1 MNYNETLD
9 YLFAKLPM
17 FSRIGAA
24 ALKPSLDNTLA
35 LCEALGNPQNKFKTI
50 HIAGT
55 NGKGSTSH
63 QLASILQEANYKV
76 GLYTSPHLKDF
87 RERIKINGA
96 LCDKDFIIDFVKKTT
111 PIIEAIN
118 PSFFEVT
125 VAMAFE
131 YFALQKVDVA
141 VIEVGMGGRLDS
153 TNIITPILS
162 IITNI
167 GFDHM
172 QFLGNTYQA
181 IATEKAGIIK
191 PNIPVIIG
199 EYNTETNPV
208 FAEIAQ
214 KNNSPII
221 LAQNNWQ
228 VVALSSNS
236 SFLTTNVHSNLY
248 NKTYTLALDLLGRY
262 QLKNIVQVMEAFV
275 QLNELGFTITENNLH
290 QGLANCKKNTGFYG
304 RWDVLQQKPTV
315 IADVAHNEDGIKQ
328 IVHQLEYLTYKK
340 LHFVLG
346 MVKDK
351 DVNKVLQL
359 LPKSANYYFTNAT
372 IERAMPAKDLQILGS
387 QNNLFGNSYNN
398 VDIALK
404 NALIN
409 ASDEDVII
417 ICGSIFLIAE
427 INHYN
432 YFQN

>member
-1 MNYNETLD
+1 MNYKETLD

-236 SFLTTNVHSNLY
+236 SFLTTNVHSKLY

-275 QLNELGFTITENNLH
+275 QLNELGFIITENNLH

-404 NALIN
+404 NALKN